1 MEYIRRE
8 WKVSAPGYFG
18 WETNTGWCKNKIIIK
33 KNPQFENVFMF
44 HLDFVWKHSK
54 SFCWQLNATLNLD
67 FQK

>member
-33 KNPQFENVFMF
+33 KIPNLKMYLCFIWTLCENIPKVF
-44 HLDFVWKHSK
+44 
-54 SFCWQLNATLNLD
+54 AGNLMPL
-67 FQK
+67 

>member
-8 WKVSAPGYFG
+8 WKVSVPGYFG

-44 HLDFVWKHSK
+44 HLDFV
-54 SFCWQLNATLNLD
+54 
-67 FQK
+67 